1 MGRILYEED
10 MMQLIHEY
18 HSKDNSRSAY
28 LYKTD
33 GGEYVVI
40 TTVNSEERDTFHRQ
54 DDAESFAEDFV

>member
-1 MGRILYEED
+1 
-10 MMQLIHEY
+10 MQLIHEY